1 MDEGCIPSLG
11 LKHRDLI
18 SVLRRLGSAIYI
30 TLTIK
35 TNICPFSLF
44 SLFCCFSLLAKIH
57 SYFGAFDNQNIRN
70 KWVLKCYETAGFF

>member
-1 MDEGCIPSLG
+1 MDEGCIPSWG
-11 LKHRDLI
+11 FKHRDLI
-18 SVLRRLGSAIYI
+18 SVLRRLFSAIYI

-35 TNICPFSLF
+35 TNICPFILF
-44 SLFCCFSLLAKIH
+44 CFSLLAKIH